1 MGGISPQNITE
12 LRPVAPIVD
21 IEFLTYII
29 VIIFCIASNKAK
41 INLADGFMILGLV
54 FMAMS
59 SVRCISY
66 LLLIGSIPLTRIIF
80 NYMNSYNKYDAI
92 DIAYEKVIN
101 KYKFLKISFAFY
113 MFVVALSVF
122 TQVNFGKKFVNE
134 TKYPVAAC
142 EYILDNLDVE
152 SMRIYNEFNYGSYL
166 EYKGIPVFI
175 DSRSEMY
182 TEQYNDTTVFQDY
195 IDIEDGRKNYME
207 VFDKYNITH
216 VLIPSDDIVAKYIF
230 NDSNYKLIYEDS
242 NFVLYERV

>member
-1 MGGISPQNITE
+1 
-12 LRPVAPIVD
+12 
-21 IEFLTYII
+21 
-29 VIIFCIASNKAK
+29 
-41 INLADGFMILGLV
+41 
-54 FMAMS
+54 
-59 SVRCISY
+59 
-66 LLLIGSIPLTRIIF
+66 
-80 NYMNSYNKYDAI
+80 MNSYNKYDAI

-122 TQVNFGKKFVNE
+122 TQINFGKEFVNE

-152 SMRIYNEFNYGSYL
+152 SMRIYNEFNYGSFL